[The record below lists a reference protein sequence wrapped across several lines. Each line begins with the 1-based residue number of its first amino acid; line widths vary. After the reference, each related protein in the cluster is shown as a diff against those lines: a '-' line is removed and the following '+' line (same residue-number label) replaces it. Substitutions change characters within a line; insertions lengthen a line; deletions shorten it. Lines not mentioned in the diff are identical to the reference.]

1 MRRLEI
7 DVDQPTRVR
16 LPEPFVHEARVD
28 EQRLTAAQRPRAAGA
43 DVDVSSAFIEQVPRR
58 TDAADQRADGLRPLA
73 DEAGPFESSGP
84 APGLAGRP
92 LGPRDYLG
100 TPALAKVSSLET
112 RTRAGTHLVN
122 VAESVDL
129 GLDALDG
136 RQKMRAAGAHVVG
149 EDAVALAAV
158 QVPVRRA
165 VRHDEVELGAVR
177 DGFRVGLGTGRPDGP
192 ARVSVEGR
200 VGLDQLWRVEAVLL
214 RRVVERP
221 ATNCSNFASAIS
233 GLVEET
239 YIQAATARHRRA
251 AWRRCAAQTRVCPH
265 RDR

>member
-1 MRRLEI
+1 MRGLEI

-43 DVDVSSAFIEQVPRR
+43 DVDVGSAFIEQVPRR
-58 TDAADQRADGLRPLA
+58 TDATDQRADGLRPLA
-73 DEAGPFESSGP
+73 DEPGPFESSGP
-84 APGLAGRP
+84 PPGLAGRP

-100 TPALAKVSSLET
+100 TPA
-112 RTRAGTHLVN
+112 LVN

-136 RQKMRAAGAHVVG
+136 RQKMRAAGAHAVG

-200 VGLDQLWRVEAVLL
+200 VGLDQLGRVEAVLL

-221 ATNCSNFASAIS
+221 ATNCSNFASAILGS
-233 GLVEET
+233 WGAAIEET

-251 AWRRCAAQTRVCPH
+251 AWRRCAGQTRACP
-265 RDR
+265 RQDR